1 MAGFPGLSAN
11 PVENEEQGKLNFS
24 PIYFQVLDTKKQ
36 EVFTFIYLNLFVDIM
51 MRSEE
56 NQKWGCVVWGAFCWG
71 KSTDFSPAC
80 HECMSLCDAT
90 TCAKKPEVPH

>member
-1 MAGFPGLSAN
+1 
-11 PVENEEQGKLNFS
+11 
-24 PIYFQVLDTKKQ
+24 
-36 EVFTFIYLNLFVDIM
+36 

-56 NQKWGCVVWGAFCWG
+56 NQKWKCIFWAVYCWG

-90 TCAKKPEVPH
+90 TCAKKPEVPHLLLIVYIYTLKLDKKSNNFFVV

>member
-24 PIYFQVLDTKKQ
+24 PIYFQALDTK
-36 EVFTFIYLNLFVDIM
+36 TGDTLIYLNLFVAIM
-51 MRSEE
+51 MRNEE
-56 NQKWGCVVWGAFCWG
+56 NEKGGCIFWSIYCWS

-80 HECMSLCDAT
+80 HGCMSRCDAT